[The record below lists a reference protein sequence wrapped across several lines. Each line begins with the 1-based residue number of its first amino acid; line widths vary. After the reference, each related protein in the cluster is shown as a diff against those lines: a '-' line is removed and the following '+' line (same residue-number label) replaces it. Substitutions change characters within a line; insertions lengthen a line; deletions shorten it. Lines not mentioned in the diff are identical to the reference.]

1 MTDTAGAGR
10 TRRTVTETREL
21 LLRAAVDVLRERAEQ
36 AGDPVVAAAL
46 AHVRFTQV
54 AERATA
60 LVRSASG
67 DPRPASVTTGAIYNL
82 WPNHEDFQVD
92 LLLHIADL
100 QAQLV
105 PGLDEAAPRFR
116 EAAARSVPVQE
127 VLRELVEEVYR
138 HYWNDPIFRVE
149 LGFLIG
155 ARDPR
160 VQQALTRRFEAFAA
174 AADRVWQALLDA
186 YRLRLREPF
195 GIRDLTTAMASVL
208 VGATVLAFADP
219 RALADPAR
227 DPGWSLTSRTAAA
240 VFERFVQDGA

>member
-10 TRRTVTETREL
+10 ARRTVAETREL

-36 AGDPVVAAAL
+36 AGDHVVAAAL

-60 LVRSASG
+60 LVRSTTG
-67 DPRPASVTTGAIYNL
+67 PRAASVTTGAIYNL

-92 LLLHIADL
+92 LLLHVADL

-105 PGLDEAAPRFR
+105 PGLDETVPRFR
-116 EAAARSVPVQE
+116 DAAARSVPVWE
-127 VLRELVEEVYR
+127 VLRELVEDVHR
-138 HYWNDPIFRVE
+138 HYGNDPIFRVE

-155 ARDPR
+155 AHDPR
-160 VQQALTRRFEAFAA
+160 VQHALTRRFEAFAA

-208 VGATVLAFADP
+208 VGATVLAFADS

-227 DPGWSLTSRTAAA
+227 EPGWSLTFRTASA